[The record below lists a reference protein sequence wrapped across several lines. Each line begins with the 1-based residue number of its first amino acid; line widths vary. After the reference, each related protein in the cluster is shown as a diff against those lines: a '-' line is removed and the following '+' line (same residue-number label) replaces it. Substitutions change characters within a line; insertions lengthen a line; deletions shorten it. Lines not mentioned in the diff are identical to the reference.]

1 MAARVRPFRQFVL
14 KIHSRC
20 DLACDHCYVYRHA
33 DQGWRHQPRVM
44 APQTV
49 RATALRIAEHA
60 RAHRLHGV
68 RAVLHG
74 GEPLLVGRDRL
85 RLIARELRSALG
97 EVASLDLR
105 MQTNG
110 LLLDEEWCA
119 LLLDERIVVG
129 VSLDGDR
136 VSNDRHRV
144 RADGS
149 GSYDDVVRAVRLLSR
164 PEYRAAFAGLL
175 CTVDVNNDPEAVYR
189 ALVDLRPPRIDF
201 LLPHATW
208 DRPPPGPGG
217 AVDYAN
223 WLMTVFDIWNA
234 EGRPVPVRMFD
245 SIEAAGAGRTG
256 FTEALGLGSPDLVVV
271 ETNGAIEQ
279 ADWLKTV
286 GSGAAATGFHVR
298 TDSFDTAAAHPG
310 FLARAPGLGALP
322 VPCRRCEVVT
332 VCGGGLYG
340 HRYRSGSGFDNP
352 SVYCAGLLRLIKHVR
367 AADRPPSR
375 HRLPEGDFEAL
386 ASGGSDAAAVG
397 RLAEAQISLR
407 RSVLAY
413 LHNAGALTGEGW
425 RCLVREEASALD
437 AVLAQPYVRAW
448 AVRCCEALSTG
459 AGDLDTGRVTEM
471 ALAAAVRSGRRA
483 ELAVPLRSGAVHLP
497 SLGRLTVL
505 DGAVAASGEV
515 TLSVEGGRVRARDVE
530 AAFEPT
536 RYLTAEGVRVAVEDT
551 DPYRNCHVWP
561 PAPRL
566 SQEEFGRWQ
575 ELFAAAWYIVHRDHP
590 RYVDS
595 LVVGLRAITPL
606 LPVPGRNVSDTSRH
620 AFGAVAV
627 ALPETAEDLAL
638 LLIHEIQHAKLGAL
652 LDMYGLVDPA
662 HEELYE
668 VAWRPDA
675 RPAEAV
681 LQGVYAHL
689 AVAEVWRR
697 RTGRKAAEQARHWWS
712 ASVAALDAVLV
723 GGGLTPLGLRF
734 ATAMRSSAGAGPVL
748 ERG

>member
-1 MAARVRPFRQFVL
+1 MAAGIRPFQQFVL

-49 RATALRIAEHA
+49 RATAVRIAEHA
-60 RAHRLHGV
+60 RAHRLDRV
-68 RAVLHG
+68 RVVLHG

-97 EVASLDLR
+97 GVTGLDLR

-110 LLLDEEWCA
+110 LRLDDEWCA
-119 LLLDERIVVG
+119 LLIEERIVTG
-129 VSLDGDR
+129 ISLDGDR

-149 GSYDDVVRAVRLLSR
+149 GSYDDVVRAVRLLGR
-164 PEYRAAFAGLL
+164 PEYRPAFAGLL
-175 CTVDVNNDPEAVYR
+175 CTVDVKNDPEAVYR
-189 ALVDLRPPRIDF
+189 ALVELRPPRIDF

-217 AVDYAN
+217 ALDYAN
-223 WLMTVFDIWNA
+223 WLMAIFDIWNS

-245 SIEAAGAGRTG
+245 SIEASGAGRTG
-256 FTEALGLGSPDLVVV
+256 FTEALGLGSPDLAVV

-298 TDSFDTAAAHPG
+298 TDSFDAAAAHPG
-310 FLARAPGLGALP
+310 FLARASGIGGLPGT
-322 VPCRRCEVVT
+322 CRRCQVVT

-340 HRYRSGSGFDNP
+340 HRYRTGSGFDNP
-352 SVYCAGLLRLIKHVR
+352 SVYCAGLLRLITHIR
-367 AADRPPSR
+367 NAESPPR
-375 HRLPEGDFEAL
+375 HHRLPARDFEAL
-386 ASGGSDAAAVG
+386 ASGGFDADAVG

-413 LHNAGALTGEGW
+413 LRNAGAMTGEGW
-425 RCLVREEASALD
+425 RCLVQEEAPALD
-437 AVLAQPYVRAW
+437 AVLAQPYIRAW
-448 AVRCCEALSTG
+448 AVQCCEALTMG
-459 AGDLDTGRVTEM
+459 AVQLDTGRVAEI
-471 ALAAAVRSGRRA
+471 ALAAAVRSKRRL
-483 ELAVPLRSGAVHLP
+483 ELTVPLRSGAVHLP

-505 DGAVAASGEV
+505 DSGVPV
-515 TLSVEGGRVRARDVE
+515 TGELTLTVEDGRVRALD
-530 AAFEPT
+530 AATAFEPL
-536 RYLTAEGVRVAVEDT
+536 RHLTAEGIRVALEDT
-551 DPYRNCHVWP
+551 DPYRDCHVWP
-561 PAPRL
+561 TAPRL
-566 SQEEFGRWQ
+566 SEKEFGRWQ
-575 ELFAAAWYIVHRDHP
+575 ELFAAAWRIIRQDHP
-590 RYVDS
+590 RYADS
-595 LVVGLRAITPL
+595 LAVGLRSITPL
-606 LPVPGRNVSDTSRH
+606 LPVTGRNVSDTSRH
-620 AFGAVAV
+620 AFGAVAI

-662 HEELYE
+662 HDGLYQ
-668 VAWRPDA
+668 VAWRPDP

-697 RTGRKAAEQARHWWS
+697 RTGEKAAEQTRHWWS
-712 ASVAALDAVLV
+712 AAVTALDAVMAD
-723 GGGLTPLGLRF
+723 GGLTPLGLRF
-734 ATAMRSSAGAGPVL
+734 AAAMRSAAGDGPLL